1 MILDPMIDA
10 IRKARTSSNQA
21 NLLKDL
27 VGDCDRLL
35 GAAGESISL
44 GLAGQA
50 LARFEQLDSAHRE
63 EFYDLLAARYNPEP
77 KEVIAAA
84 KRYEATGLAE
94 SLVHLTEAAEA
105 PRQELFR
112 RLNRAD
118 RGTACLVRMR
128 SEILANPKKR
138 KQLAA
143 VDHDLQHLLR
153 SWFNPGFLQLV
164 QIDWNSPASLLE
176 KVIHHEAVHAIDG
189 WADLRRRTEEDRR
202 LFAYFHPALP
212 GEPLIF
218 VEVAL
223 VREMPRAIAPLLARQ
238 SAPDAQARN
247 YKVATFYSISNCQP
261 GLKGVNLGNFLIKR
275 VVEALRRELPQLQ
288 RFCTLSPVPSF
299 ASFLQSKEPIKP
311 GLLKAEK
318 AHRMEKL
325 RETVVPL
332 LTAAGSDPL
341 PAPLAKD
348 LSTLC
353 AVHLIHSATR
363 GYLPADPV
371 ARFHLGN
378 GARLMQINPKD
389 DQSAKG
395 SMESHGFMV
404 NYAYEPGE
412 IEANYE
418 SFAAGKVVVAKQV
431 MAMLP

>member
-1 MILDPMIDA
+1 MFEA
-10 IRKARTSSNQA
+10 IRKARASSNQA

-27 VGDCDRLL
+27 TKDCDRLL
-35 GAAGESISL
+35 GSAGDSISL

-50 LARFEQLDSAHRE
+50 LARFGQLEPERRE
-63 EFYDLLAARYNPEP
+63 DFYDLLATRYNPDPGAIIE
-77 KEVIAAA
+77 AA
-84 KRYEATGLAE
+84 KRYEAAGLPE
-94 SLVHLTEAAEA
+94 DLVSLTEAAEA

-118 RGTACLVRMR
+118 HGTACLVRMR
-128 SEILANPKKR
+128 CEILANKKKR

-143 VDHDLQHLLR
+143 VDHDLQHLLS
-153 SWFNPGFLQLV
+153 SWFNPGFLQLE

-176 KVIHHEAVHAIDG
+176 KVILHEAVHAIDG
-189 WADLRRRTEEDRR
+189 WADLRRRMEEDRR

-223 VREMPRAIAPLLARQ
+223 VPEMPRAIAPLLERQ

-299 ASFLQSKEPIKP
+299 AAFLQSRDPIKTEV
-311 GLLKAEK
+311 LAADKVRRA
-318 AHRMEKL
+318 EKL
-325 RETVVPL
+325 RETLGPRLAAAVP
-332 LTAAGSDPL
+332 GPL
-341 PAPLAKD
+341 PAPLVKD

-353 AVHLIHSATR
+353 AVHLMQSATR
-363 GYLPADPV
+363 GYATADPV

-378 GARLMQINPKD
+378 GARLKQINPNG

-395 SMESHGFMV
+395 RKESHGFMV

-412 IEANYE
+412 IESNYE
-418 SFAAGKVVVAKQV
+418 RFVAGEVVAAKRV
-431 MAMLP
+431 KALLP

>member
-1 MILDPMIDA
+1 MFEA
-10 IRKARTSSNQA
+10 IRKARASSNQA
-21 NLLKDL
+21 RLLKDL
-27 VGDCDRLL
+27 AGDCHRLL
-35 GAAGESISL
+35 GAAGDSISL

-50 LARFEQLDSAHRE
+50 LGRFERLDSERRE

-77 KEVIAAA
+77 KAVIDAA
-84 KRYEATGLAE
+84 KRYEAAGLPE
-94 SLVHLTEAAEA
+94 DLVKLTEAAEA

-128 SEILANPKKR
+128 REILGNKKKR

-143 VDHDLQHLLR
+143 VDHDLQHLLS
-153 SWFNPGFLQLV
+153 SWFNPGFLQLE

-176 KVIHHEAVHAIDG
+176 KVIQHEAVHAIDG
-189 WADLRRRTEEDRR
+189 WADLRRRIETDRR

-223 VREMPRAIAPLLARQ
+223 GPEMPRAIAPLLERQ
-238 SAPDAQARN
+238 AAPDAQARN
-247 YKVATFYSISNCQP
+247 YKVATFYSISNCQR

-288 RFCTLSPVPSF
+288 RFCTLSPVPSL

-311 GLLKAEK
+311 GVLTVEK
-318 AHRMEKL
+318 SRRMEKL
-325 RETVVPL
+325 RELVAPRL
-332 LTAAGSDPL
+332 AAAGPGPL
-341 PAPLAKD
+341 PAALVKD

-353 AVHLIHSATR
+353 AVHLIQSATR
-363 GYLPADPV
+363 GYPLADPV

-378 GARLMQINPKD
+378 GARLKQINPNG

-395 SMESHGFMV
+395 RKESYGFMV

-418 SFAAGKVVVAKQV
+418 RFAAGEVVAAQRVK
-431 MAMLP
+431 ALLP